1 MSAEYQSFKFKTT
14 HFNIKNI
21 QDYLINNLPYS
32 LESYELDSSLSSE
45 KLNSI
50 LSILFSKTFFFDKME
65 VKSETIETIRYL
77 YLSSVD
83 SNMNFISSCDS
94 EFNIDSKDL
103 YNVFLQQI
111 NDSNSNYL
119 IDSST
124 NIKYNCFEYNS
135 FYFIGMMIPMGT
147 HTIMVIVETYQDD
160 SVMYE
165 SIAIQ
170 SSELDYGF
178 PILSENQVFLN
189 NLQDPNTSMFEYA
202 S

>member
-1 MSAEYQSFKFKTT
+1 
-14 HFNIKNI
+14 
-21 QDYLINNLPYS
+21 
-32 LESYELDSSLSSE
+32 
-45 KLNSI
+45 
-50 LSILFSKTFFFDKME
+50 ME
-65 VKSETIETIRYL
+65 VKSKTIETIRYL
-77 YLSSVD
+77 YLSSAD

-147 HTIMVIVETYQDD
+147 HAIMVIVETYQDD

-165 SIAIQ
+165 STDIQ

>member
-1 MSAEYQSFKFKTT
+1 MSTEYQSFKFKTT

-119 IDSST
+119 IDLSIH
-124 NIKYNCFEYNS
+124 NIQEK
-135 FYFIGMMIPMGT
+135 
-147 HTIMVIVETYQDD
+147 
-160 SVMYE
+160 
-165 SIAIQ
+165 Q
-170 SSELDYGF
+170 SPTD
-178 PILSENQVFLN
+178 ILKKKK
-189 NLQDPNTSMFEYA
+189 
-202 S
+202 